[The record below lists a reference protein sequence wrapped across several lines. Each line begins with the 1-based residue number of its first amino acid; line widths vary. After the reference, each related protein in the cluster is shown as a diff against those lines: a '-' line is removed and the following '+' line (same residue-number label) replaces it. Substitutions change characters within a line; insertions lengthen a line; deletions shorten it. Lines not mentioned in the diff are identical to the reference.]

1 MTSLAPGWLAG
12 HCPLP
17 IAHCPLLIAHRSL
30 LITHCFHLA
39 PPSAPGL
46 PQRRPEGPEAAFP
59 SAAGSISG
67 PTFDDFGRFSAR
79 LAPGALLQRLF
90 GRFPVASRRAR
101 DKSELRF
108 VWENAIRTRGRPF
121 TQLLRLQRRR
131 NSTNSPKI
139 DPKSTENRTKI
150 APDRRFGPL
159 GWRDGPRI
167 ARAARAERSRRA
179 RGAPEIA
186 PGPPPAR
193 RLRRPRP
200 ILGPPGGA
208 L

>member
-1 MTSLAPGWLAG
+1 MPIA

-39 PPSAPGL
+39 PPSTPGL

-67 PTFDDFGRFSAR
+67 PTFDDFGRFSAIVR
-79 LAPGALLQRLF
+79 ATRSGSAPAAIC

-101 DKSELRF
+101 DESELRF

-131 NSTNSPKI
+131 NSTISPKI
-139 DPKSTENRTKI
+139 DPKSTGNHTKI

-167 ARAARAERSRRA
+167 ARAARAECSRRA
-179 RGAPEIA
+179 RGAPESA

-200 ILGPPGGA
+200 ILGSPGGA